1 MVSSNATNPSSATL
15 ALAVAVVTGFGLL
28 LLILMYAF
36 SSARLGM
43 LNDVS
48 IIIAAWLSAALA
60 WSLHSQHTARD
71 PQLATPALILTI
83 VGAAIVTIGSVLSIS
98 GRTGFV
104 LAGLYMAVGNALI
117 GLWLIS
123 VNQGDSGPHGL
134 AVFGM
139 IAGAIMALGLATIP
153 GIFAGTDSFKDS
165 SWLTWVG
172 QMGFF
177 GWAILYP
184 IWAFRLSLALRIP

>member
-1 MVSSNATNPSSATL
+1 MVSSNASNSTIGVL
-15 ALAVAVVTGFGLL
+15 ALAVAVVTLLGLI

-36 SSARLGM
+36 SNARLGM

-60 WSLHSQHTARD
+60 WSLHSQHAARN

-83 VGAAIVTIGSVLSIS
+83 IGAVIVTIGSVLSIS
-98 GRTGFV
+98 GRTGFI

-123 VNQGDSGPHGL
+123 LNQGNPWPHGL
-134 AVFGM
+134 AVLGV
-139 IAGAIMALGLATIP
+139 IAGAVMALGLATIP
-153 GIFAGTDSFKDS
+153 GIIAGTDSFKDS

-184 IWAFRLSLALRIP
+184 IWAFRLWNAVRVI

>member
-1 MVSSNATNPSSATL
+1 
-15 ALAVAVVTGFGLL
+15 VAVVTLLGLL

-36 SSARLGM
+36 SNARLGM
-43 LNDVS
+43 LNDIS
-48 IIIAAWLSAALA
+48 IGIAAWLSVALA
-60 WSLHSQHTARD
+60 WSLHSQHAARN
-71 PQLATPALILTI
+71 PQLAMPALILTI
-83 VGAAIVTIGSVLSIS
+83 IGAVIATTGSVLVIS

-104 LAGLYMAVGNALI
+104 LAGLCMAVGNALI

-123 VNQGDSGPHGL
+123 LNQGDPWSRSL
-134 AVFGM
+134 VVFGV
-139 IAGAIMALGLATIP
+139 IAGAVMALGFAALP
-153 GIFAGTDSFKDS
+153 GIFAGTDSFQDS

-184 IWAFRLSLALRIP
+184 IWAFRLWNALRVL